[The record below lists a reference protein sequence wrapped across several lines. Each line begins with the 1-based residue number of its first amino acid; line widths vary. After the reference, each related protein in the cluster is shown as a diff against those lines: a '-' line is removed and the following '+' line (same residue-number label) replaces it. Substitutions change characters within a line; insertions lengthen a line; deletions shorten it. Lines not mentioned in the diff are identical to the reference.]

1 MDIKVKAALESLLN
15 TFSSLE
21 GVPAQQE
28 LNKLQAIFESEKD
41 FMNKLAALDEVFD
54 TSIKLDPLREIAFD
68 LLLINFFSE
77 DAKKLD
83 EDYLDSPEWEKIEEE
98 TIERGTEL
106 LNLLLYLKECEDEE
120 IEPSLD
126 DYLKEF
132 LLVDEDE
139 FQDEHRIYEDV
150 IANQIL
156 MEADLNEI
164 AKVSNKLSP
173 DSEIRDLFYPM
184 MAFFYN
190 VEPDAVYLKDF
201 KALSEDP
208 AFDSAVLDLIVSY
221 NNAQGN

>member
-21 GVPAQQE
+21 GVPAQKE

-41 FMNKLAALDEVFD
+41 FMSKLAALDEVFD
-54 TSIKLDPLREIAFD
+54 TSIKLDPLREISFD

-156 MEADLNEI
+156 MDADLNEI

-173 DSEIRDLFYPM
+173 DSEIRELFYPM

-190 VEPDAVYLKDF
+190 VEPDAAYLKDF

-221 NNAQGN
+221 NNAEGS